1 MHLIPA
7 FFDPQFIQGM
17 ILQYFECLTAS
28 IKNNQVLVEQRLH
41 SALSQHEDLK
51 HHTWQPGDFFYWED
65 TSRKTFLNL
74 ARKIP
79 IRYC

>member
-51 HHTWQPGDFFYWED
+51 HHTWQPGDFFLLGRHLQKD
-65 TSRKTFLNL
+65 FPQPCSKD
-74 ARKIP
+74 P
-79 IRYC
+79 H